1 MKVIDNVKRQGY
13 SIDVND
19 IVLYEGK
26 ACLVVKD
33 GYNEEFPYR
42 LLDIHNGCVVEGYK
56 DLDSLNSDECVEFYT
71 NDAKII
77 LGDNE

>member
-1 MKVIDNVKRQGY
+1 MKIINNVKVQGY

-26 ACLVVKD
+26 LCLVIKD
-33 GYNEEFPYR
+33 RYNEDFPYR
-42 LLDIHNGCVVEGYK
+42 LLDINNGCVKEGYK